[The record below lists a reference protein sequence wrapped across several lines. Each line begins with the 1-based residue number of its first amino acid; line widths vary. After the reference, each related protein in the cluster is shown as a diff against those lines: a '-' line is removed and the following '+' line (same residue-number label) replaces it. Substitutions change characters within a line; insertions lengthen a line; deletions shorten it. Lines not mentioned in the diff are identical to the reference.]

1 MDFFPEDLFE
11 TSINLNASEDFN
23 SRKLDKSVLLS
34 CFVEDHEDQIFNIKV
49 VDDTDIHILQ
59 FKFPDWV
66 QRREKEFTEKINNF
80 NLLIETIKE
89 AFEKKRLTLFKFY
102 DSFMMTIFY
111 TIIFKEEKISFELHQ
126 QSKDEEYE
134 KKLIGKF
141 YSESEP
147 IDGRPDIDYRAELV
161 EYNTNFEDCGDR
173 SIIKI
178 KVKNIGNCTWDRHDT
193 SFRCVPEFSTL
204 LCNEYFL
211 TEDIIPGD
219 EHEIELEFMKGDP
232 DNLEPPYFTFLH
244 LNVNYQ
250 NYEPMLILDFNN
262 AFKEEKNKN
271 ILIRDKNQKMK
282 KKIKKEKNSNKINQK
297 KSEKDENEIILE
309 NKINEENNIKN
320 EINIEE
326 PKNKEIF
333 EDKNE
338 INIEEPKNKEIFE
351 DKNKISI
358 DLDDNKKNKNNF
370 IFNNVK
376 VNITFNVENN
386 NKIICVDVNE
396 NKVNFDIDN
405 NKINFV
411 DNNKNKIYVEEKKPS
426 KLIKKDVKKEENNII
441 ENNPNNDQ
449 KKKTFRDRLKIF
461 EKK

>member
-34 CFVEDHEDQIFNIKV
+34 CFVEDQIFNIKV

-80 NLLIETIKE
+80 KLLIETIKE

-102 DSFMMTIFY
+102 DSFIMTIFY

-147 IDGRPDIDYRAELV
+147 IDGRPDIDYRAELL

-271 ILIRDKNQKMK
+271 ILMRDKNQKMK

-309 NKINEENNIKN
+309 NEINEENNI
-320 EINIEE
+320 
-326 PKNKEIF
+326 
-333 EDKNE
+333 KNE

-449 KKKTFRDRLKIF
+449 KKKHFVID
-461 EKK
+461 

>member
-23 SRKLDKSVLLS
+23 SRKLDKSVSLS
-34 CFVEDHEDQIFNIKV
+34 CFVEDQIFNIKV

-80 NLLIETIKE
+80 KLLIETIKE

-232 DNLEPPYFTFLH
+232 DNLDPPYFTFLH

-333 EDKNE
+333 EDKN
-338 INIEEPKNKEIFE
+338 
-351 DKNKISI
+351 KISI

-396 NKVNFDIDN
+396 NKVNFNIDN

-449 KKKTFRDRLKIF
+449 KKKTIRDRLKIF

>member
-34 CFVEDHEDQIFNIKV
+34 CFVEDQIFNIKV

-80 NLLIETIKE
+80 KLLIETIKE

-271 ILIRDKNQKMK
+271 ILIRDKNQKKK

-309 NKINEENNIKN
+309 NKINEENNI
-320 EINIEE
+320 
-326 PKNKEIF
+326 
-333 EDKNE
+333 KNE

-449 KKKTFRDRLKIF
+449 KRKTFRDRLKIF

>member
-1 MDFFPEDLFE
+1 MDFFPEGLFE

-34 CFVEDHEDQIFNIKV
+34 CFVEDQIFNIKV
-49 VDDTDIHILQ
+49 KDDTDIHILQ

-147 IDGRPDIDYRAELV
+147 IEELQNIDYRAELV

-338 INIEEPKNKEIFE
+338 I
-351 DKNKISI
+351 SI

>member
-34 CFVEDHEDQIFNIKV
+34 CFVEDQIFNIKV

-80 NLLIETIKE
+80 KLLIETIKE

-333 EDKNE
+333 EDKN
-338 INIEEPKNKEIFE
+338 
-351 DKNKISI
+351 KISI

-396 NKVNFDIDN
+396 NKVNFCVDD

-441 ENNPNNDQ
+441 ENNPKNDQ

>member
-80 NLLIETIKE
+80 KLLIETIKE

-282 KKIKKEKNSNKINQK
+282 KKIKKEKNSNK
-297 KSEKDENEIILE
+297 
-309 NKINEENNIKN
+309 
-320 EINIEE
+320 
-326 PKNKEIF
+326 KNKEIF

>member
-1 MDFFPEDLFE
+1 M
-11 TSINLNASEDFN
+11 
-23 SRKLDKSVLLS
+23 
-34 CFVEDHEDQIFNIKV
+34 
-49 VDDTDIHILQ
+49 
-59 FKFPDWV
+59 
-66 QRREKEFTEKINNF
+66 
-80 NLLIETIKE
+80 IETIKE

-147 IDGRPDIDYRAELV
+147 IEELQNIDYRAELV

-338 INIEEPKNKEIFE
+338 I
-351 DKNKISI
+351 SI

>member
-1 MDFFPEDLFE
+1 MDFFPEGLFE

-23 SRKLDKSVLLS
+23 SRKLNKSVLLS
-34 CFVEDHEDQIFNIKV
+34 CFVEDQIFNIKV

-351 DKNKISI
+351 
-358 DLDDNKKNKNNF
+358 
-370 IFNNVK
+370 
-376 VNITFNVENN
+376 
-386 NKIICVDVNE
+386 
-396 NKVNFDIDN
+396 
-405 NKINFV
+405 
-411 DNNKNKIYVEEKKPS
+411 
-426 KLIKKDVKKEENNII
+426 
-441 ENNPNNDQ
+441 
-449 KKKTFRDRLKIF
+449 
-461 EKK
+461 

>member
-34 CFVEDHEDQIFNIKV
+34 CFVEDQIFNIKV

-80 NLLIETIKE
+80 KLLIETIKE
-89 AFEKKRLTLFKFY
+89 AFEKKRLTLFRFY
-102 DSFMMTIFY
+102 DSFKMTIFY
-111 TIIFKEEKISFELHQ
+111 TIIFKEKKISFELHQ

-134 KKLIGKF
+134 KKLIGKY

-262 AFKEEKNKN
+262 SFKEEKNKN

-333 EDKNE
+333 EDKN
-338 INIEEPKNKEIFE
+338 
-351 DKNKISI
+351 KISI

-396 NKVNFDIDN
+396 NKVNFCVDD

-449 KKKTFRDRLKIF
+449 KKKKQFVID
-461 EKK
+461 